1 MSDAANQKRTPSDI
15 AKAARVALNRY
26 RAKTAHPQ
34 EAEDWEKARDRLITC
49 VRLGL
54 LSFRQGASRSS

>member
-1 MSDAANQKRTPSDI
+1 MSDTANQKRTPSDI

-26 RAKTAHPQ
+26 RTEAAQQH
-34 EAEDWEKARDRLITC
+34 EAEDWEKARDRLITY

-54 LSFRQGASRSS
+54 ASQRP

>member
-1 MSDAANQKRTPSDI
+1 MSDIANQKRTPSDI

-26 RAKTAHPQ
+26 RTEAVQQQ
-34 EAEDWEKARDRLITC
+34 EAGDREKTRDRLVTY

-54 LSFRQGASRSS
+54 TSRRP

>member
-1 MSDAANQKRTPSDI
+1 MSNTANQKRTPSDI

-26 RAKTAHPQ
+26 RTETAQKQ
-34 EAEDWEKARDRLITC
+34 EVGEDREKARDRLITY

-54 LSFRQGASRSS
+54 TSGRP

>member
-1 MSDAANQKRTPSDI
+1 MSDATNQKRTPSDI

-26 RAKTAHPQ
+26 LAETAHPQ
-34 EAEDWEKARDRLITC
+34 EAEDREKARDRLITY

-54 LSFRQGASRSS
+54 ASRRP

>member
-15 AKAARVALNRY
+15 AKAARVALARY
-26 RAKTAHPQ
+26 RTETTQ
-34 EAEDWEKARDRLITC
+34 QQGVVEDLEKARDCLITY

-54 LSFRQGASRSS
+54 ASRRP